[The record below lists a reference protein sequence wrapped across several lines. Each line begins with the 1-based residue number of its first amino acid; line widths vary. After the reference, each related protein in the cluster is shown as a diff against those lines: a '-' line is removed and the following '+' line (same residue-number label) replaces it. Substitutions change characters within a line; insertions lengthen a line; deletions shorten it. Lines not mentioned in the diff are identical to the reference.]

1 MGSSIARSMTT
12 AVDTNVVVALWDL
25 DPALSSVAQAALDSA
40 LARGGIVIAAP
51 VFAELMACPGRDQ
64 AFLDTFC
71 RDATIAIDW
80 NVDEATW
87 RIAGGAFQVYATRR
101 RRQGE
106 PGPRR
111 ILADFVIG
119 AHALHKGHRLLT
131 LDDRLYRAA
140 FPGLRIVIP

>member
-1 MGSSIARSMTT
+1 MTT
-12 AVDTNVVVALWDL
+12 AVDTNIIVALWDRNFELNSAAQSAL
-25 DPALSSVAQAALDSA
+25 DAALA
-40 LARGGIVIAAP
+40 QGGLIISAP

-71 RDATIAIDW
+71 RDARIAIDW
-80 NVDEATW
+80 KVDEATW
-87 RIAGGAFQVYATRR
+87 RTAGQAYQAYAARR

-119 AHALHKGHRLLT
+119 AHALRNGHELLT
-131 LDDRLYRAA
+131 LDGRLYRAA
-140 FPGLRIVIP
+140 FPGLRTVIL